1 MQETRRSIDASAAE
15 QPEAGFAS
23 PESTEAELHADPLAH
38 ARLAAI
44 VDSSFDAI
52 ISKDL
57 NSIIKTWNPAAAR
70 LFGYTAEEAVGRPIT
85 MLIPDHLIQEEDDI
99 IGRVKRGDRVESYET
114 VRRRKDGSPVYISI
128 TVSPIKDRNGVIVG
142 ASKVA
147 RDITV
152 ARENERRIRLLLR
165 EINHRVKNQFAV
177 INSIIRETSKSTTD
191 PAEFEVTVRNR
202 ILALARS
209 HDLLVSTDWS
219 GASLA
224 ELVLHQLAPYGQE
237 DRVSVDG
244 PPVLL
249 SPTAVQNLG
258 MAFHE
263 LGTNSAKYGALSRD
277 GGTIAVNW
285 QMHEGDAGSTLFD
298 LRWTET
304 VPGFTDGAKPG
315 DRRGFGSVVLLRV
328 APQSLGGSAS
338 LERLDGRVIWHLQC
352 PLPNILPSGADE
364 I

>member
-1 MQETRRSIDASAAE
+1 MTDPVAVQAEPLRSDNPVPELVAGLE
-15 QPEAGFAS
+15 Q
-23 PESTEAELHADPLAH
+23 LADPLAH

-70 LFGYTAEEAVGRPIT
+70 LFGYSAEEAVGRSIT
-85 MLIPDHLIQEEDDI
+85 MLIPDHLIQEEDEI
-99 IGRVKRGDRVESYET
+99 IGRIKRGDRVESYET
-114 VRRRKDGSPVYISI
+114 VRRRKDGTPVYISI
-128 TVSPIKDRNGVIVG
+128 TVSPIKDRHGVIVG

-147 RDITV
+147 RDITA

-219 GASLA
+219 GASLS
-224 ELVLHQLAPYGQE
+224 ELLLHQLAPYGLE
-237 DRVSVDG
+237 ERISVEG
-244 PPVLL
+244 PPILL
-249 SPTAVQNLG
+249 SPIAVQNLG

-277 GGTIAVNW
+277 GGTIAVTW
-285 QMHEGDAGSTLFD
+285 STQGGDTEPSQFD

-304 VPGFTDGAKPG
+304 VPGLTGEARQG
-315 DRRGFGSVVLLRV
+315 ERRGFGSVVLLRV
-328 APQSLGGSAS
+328 APQSLGGTAS
-338 LERLDGRVIWHLQC
+338 LDRSSGQIVWHLHC
-352 PLPNILPSGADE
+352 PTANILPSHTE
-364 I
+364 EL